1 MTVFEKFKSMS
12 IDDFAKWYEDK
23 LYEEDPCIDWWDNTY
38 CKKCMADDSYESDGL
53 SYEWCNIHGK
63 CKYFQE
69 LDNVPDFKQM
79 IKIWLESEIDE

>member
-23 LYEEDPCIDWWDNTY
+23 LYEEDPCMEWWGNKY
-38 CKKCMADDSYESDGL
+38 CNKCISEIADDFGYG
-53 SYEWCNIHGK
+53 WCDLNGH

-69 LDNVPDFKQM
+69 LDNASNFKQM